1 MDQSYVRTLVNYPHH
16 LKIDVEI
23 ADEFLSRIDT
33 DANLK
38 HTYWNAHHFSE
49 GINLLLR
56 MQQNFSTSGTG
67 RWESG
72 QSIVNMT
79 LLQLVPWNVRS
90 IKVLSDVNQHASH
103 LSLHSVHG
111 WVVYSP
117 LWPCNVKQYQP
128 TGFSQWIQ
136 ATMKNGGHCI
146 KKNKTV
152 MHADPLMVALHCAQE
167 PFLDEPCWSL
177 GKQPACCHAVLEL
190 GLHGFWSWPWR
201 DWSKRYCVNWDDYW
215 STWIYIYIYFLSI
228 YIYIYLYVYIYIYLY
243 VYIYI
248 YIVYFTNIYI
258 YNMHGQI
265 KIIRIRIKL
274 DIAPQSQHI
283 WATDDG
289 CPTQCKL

>member
-23 ADEFLSRIDT
+23 ADESLSRIDT

-38 HTYWNAHHFSE
+38 HAYWNAHHFSE
-49 GINLLLR
+49 GIHLLLR

-146 KKNKTV
+146 KKTKRSCTLIHWWLHSTV
-152 MHADPLMVALHCAQE
+152 HRSPSWMSPADHLANSQLVAMQ
-167 PFLDEPCWSL
+167 CWNL
-177 GKQPACCHAVLEL
+177 GCM
-190 GLHGFWSWPWR
+190 GFGPG
-201 DWSKRYCVNWDDYW
+201 
-215 STWIYIYIYFLSI
+215 
-228 YIYIYLYVYIYIYLY
+228 
-243 VYIYI
+243 
-248 YIVYFTNIYI
+248 
-258 YNMHGQI
+258 HEG
-265 KIIRIRIKL
+265 
-274 DIAPQSQHI
+274 
-283 WATDDG
+283 TDLKG
-289 CPTQCKL
+289 TV

>member
-23 ADEFLSRIDT
+23 ADESLSRIDT

-56 MQQNFSTSGTG
+56 MQQNLSTSGTG

-146 KKNKTV
+146 KKQNG
-152 MHADPLMVALHCAQE
+152 HA
-167 PFLDEPCWSL
+167 
-177 GKQPACCHAVLEL
+177 
-190 GLHGFWSWPWR
+190 R
-201 DWSKRYCVNWDDYW
+201 W
-215 STWIYIYIYFLSI
+215 ST
-228 YIYIYLYVYIYIYLY
+228 
-243 VYIYI
+243 
-248 YIVYFTNIYI
+248 
-258 YNMHGQI
+258 
-265 KIIRIRIKL
+265 
-274 DIAPQSQHI
+274 
-283 WATDDG
+283 DG
-289 CPTQCKL
+289 CTPLCTGALPGWALLITWQTASLLPCSVGTWAAWVLVLAMKGLI